1 MEDMVSPSRKLEW
14 TLADFLSTYR
24 YWASFYRLFF

>member
-1 MEDMVSPSRKLEW
+1 MENTSAPTSNAEW

-24 YWASFYRLFF
+24 YWAVFLPRFS